1 MINEIPRRSHTRS
14 VGMTNNLL
22 QGFVSLVPIAIGIL
36 LPLSKVEMFI
46 DGKSKN
52 KFI

>member
-22 QGFVSLVPIAIGIL
+22 QGFRQPSPDSYRGFVTIEQGRNVHRW
-36 LPLSKVEMFI
+36 K
-46 DGKSKN
+46 K
-52 KFI
+52 